1 MARSNRQCGGCR
13 LMNFGTPPARRITI
27 NLSLNR
33 IRSRKPVAKSSPLST
48 NPQSDSDSGISA
60 ALVVRATADESHHAL
75 FAPLHYE
82 RNYAYPLIVWLHGRS
97 DDETQLKRVMP
108 LVSLRNYV
116 AIAPRGT
123 APAFKSIPASQ
134 SAFAEGGQPTNEVLP
149 SGFEWRQSESH
160 IHLAE
165 QRVLECLAA
174 ARSKFHVATDRVFL
188 AGYDCGGTMALRLA
202 LREPRRFAGVLS
214 LGGRF
219 PVGHAPLA
227 RLAAARHL
235 SIWLACTRASQ
246 HYPSEAVCDDL
257 RLIHSAGLS
266 VMLREYP
273 GADGLPPQML
283 SDMDRWVME
292 QITGAGVSA
301 VTPSAASH
309 PGSK

>member
-1 MARSNRQCGGCR
+1 M
-13 LMNFGTPPARRITI
+13 
-27 NLSLNR
+27 NR
-33 IRSRKPVAKSSPLST
+33 IRSRKLATKSSPLGAK
-48 NPQSDSDSGISA
+48 PQSDSSSGISA
-60 ALVVRATADESHHAL
+60 ALIVRTTADESPHAL

-123 APAFKSIPASQ
+123 APSSVRFPATETSHADDEQSPSQ
-134 SAFAEGGQPTNEVLP
+134 AAVLP
-149 SGFEWRQSESH
+149 RFEWRQSESH

-174 ARSKFHVATDRVFL
+174 ARSRFHVATDRVFL

-227 RLAAARHL
+227 RLAEARHL

-283 SDMDRWVME
+283 SDMDRWLME

-301 VTPSAASH
+301 VAPSAVSH
-309 PGSK
+309 PGSQ

>member
-1 MARSNRQCGGCR
+1 M
-13 LMNFGTPPARRITI
+13 
-27 NLSLNR
+27 NR
-33 IRSRKPVAKSSPLST
+33 IRSRKPAAKSSSLGAKLH
-48 NPQSDSDSGISA
+48 SDPSLGISA
-60 ALVVRATADESHHAL
+60 ALVVRATADESPHAL

-97 DDETQLKRVMP
+97 DDETQLKRIMP

-123 APAFKSIPASQ
+123 APCERPPAGQ
-134 SAFAEGGQPTNEVLP
+134 APLADDEQPPAEIRAP
-149 SGFEWRQSESH
+149 GFGWRQSESH

-174 ARSKFHVATDRVFL
+174 ARSRFHLAADRVFL

-202 LREPRRFAGVLS
+202 LRQPRRFAGALS

-227 RLAAARHL
+227 RLGEARHL
-235 SIWLACTRASQ
+235 SIWLACTRASER
-246 HYPSEAVCDDL
+246 YPSAAVCDDL
-257 RLIHSAGLS
+257 RLFHSAGLS
-266 VMLREYP
+266 IMLREYP

-283 SDMDRWVME
+283 SDMDRWLME

-301 VTPSAASH
+301 VARSTSSQT
-309 PGSK
+309 S